1 MASGQGLTLLSGP
14 ANAGKV
20 ALLLE
25 RYHVGRTYDAPAPVA
40 GQDAT
45 LNELRDRLRRAIDN
59 EEFES
64 AATLRDQIK
73 GME

>member
-1 MASGQGLTLLSGP
+1 M
-14 ANAGKV
+14 
-20 ALLLE
+20 
-25 RYHVGRTYDAPAPVA
+25 APAPV
-40 GQDAT
+40 GGRDAT
-45 LNELRDRLRRAIDN
+45 LNELRDRLRRAVDN